1 MANSNIRQ
9 EALRSARRIVVK
21 LGTALL
27 TKQDGTPDARRIGRL
42 VDQVAVLHRRGCEV
56 TIVSSGAIGAGMGLL
71 GLQARPSD
79 VPRLQALASVGQA
92 ALMRMYER
100 ALVRH
105 GLHAGQLLVTRS
117 DFEHRVRYLNI
128 RNTLAH
134 LHEINAVPIVNE
146 NDSTA
151 VDEIRFGEND
161 ILAALLSNV
170 LEADA
175 LVLLTV
181 VDGVLRDG
189 QVVELI
195 DRIDD
200 EILALVSRGT
210 SRLGSGGMAS
220 KLEAVRIITEA
231 GAVAVIANGLEKN
244 VLLRLLDGERLGT
257 VFVPSERKMRA
268 KARWIKMA
276 ARSAGK
282 IFVDAGAARAV
293 ASAGR
298 SLLPIGVVKVM
309 GRFERGDV
317 VQVMD
322 QDGTELAR
330 GLVNYSADELNKIKG
345 LRSDKIVQV
354 LGQAPYEEAIHR
366 NNLVLSAHRRR

>member
-1 MANSNIRQ
+1 
-9 EALRSARRIVVK
+9 VK
-21 LGTALL
+21 IGTALL
-27 TKQDGTPDARRIGRL
+27 TKEDGTPDARRIGRL
-42 VDQVAVLHRRGCEV
+42 VDQVAALRRRGCEV

-71 GLQARPSD
+71 GLQRRPSD
-79 VPRLQALASVGQA
+79 VTRLQALASVGQA
-92 ALMRMYER
+92 VLMRIYER
-100 ALVRH
+100 ALARH

-128 RNTLAH
+128 RNTLAQ

-170 LEADA
+170 LDADA

-195 DRIDD
+195 DQIDED
-200 EILALVSRGT
+200 VLSLVDRQT

-231 GAVAVIANGLEKN
+231 GAVAVIANGTEKD
-244 VLLRLLDGERLGT
+244 VLLRLLAGERLGT
-257 VFVPSERKMRA
+257 VFVPAKRKMRA
-268 KARWIKMA
+268 RARWIRMA
-276 ARSAGK
+276 ARSSGK
-282 IFVDAGAARAV
+282 IFVDAGAARAI
-293 ASAGR
+293 ASAGK
-298 SLLPIGVVKVM
+298 SLLPIGVVKVA
-309 GRFERGDV
+309 GRFQRGDV
-317 VQVMD
+317 VQVVGP
-322 QDGTELAR
+322 DGVELAR
-330 GLVNYSADELNKIKG
+330 GLVNYSAEELDRIKG
-345 LRSDKIVQV
+345 LRSSKIAQV

-366 NNLVLSAHRRR
+366 DNLVLTGVQRREVSMHEQR